1 MTVFLWIAL
10 VLFLLTALPCVV
22 YFGAYLFTGEAHP
35 RIQAVRF
42 FRWSSLIVLIA
53 FNISIFRHI
62 VLIIIH
68 W

>member
-1 MTVFLWIAL
+1 M
-10 VLFLLTALPCVV
+10 LTALPSAV
-22 YFGAYLFTGEAHP
+22 YFGTYLFTGEHHP
-35 RIQAVRF
+35 RVQAVRF
-42 FRWSSLIVLIA
+42 FRWATLVVLIT